1 MTDPLHTENG
11 PMHTALRAVKVI
23 HTLVWALFV
32 SCILAIPIFAWRG
45 RFGSAAVLA
54 IFVFAEISVL
64 ITNNGRCTLTNVA
77 ARYTDDRSDNFD
89 IYLPLWLARNNKVIF
104 GWLFTVVVVFALA
117 LWLKSN
123 SSL

>member
-1 MTDPLHTENG
+1 
-11 PMHTALRAVKVI
+11 MHTALRAVKVI
-23 HTLVWALFV
+23 HTLVWAFFA

-64 ITNNGRCTLTNVA
+64 ITNGWRCPLTNVA

-104 GWLFTVVVVFALA
+104 GFTVVLVFAFA

-123 SSL
+123 SSM